1 MNTDEKIV
9 IFDWGGVIESHRE
22 GEYSLNT
29 AITNFIKH
37 FNNDVDENGLIE
49 KYFDICTNKIEQ
61 GGKEYSWFERIKYN
75 FNLECTEE
83 EFYKFYE
90 EEFNRIDF
98 YKDVVEYAHSLK
110 NKCKIGILS
119 NLGSVDKQRLNKQVD
134 LSKFDYVWL
143 SFELKCS
150 KPNEKVYKIVEEDCK
165 IEPNNILFIDD
176 FKENLKPAQAKGW
189 NTCNACGYELEKIQ
203 KSVSEFLDNN

>member
-22 GEYSLNT
+22 GKYSLNT
-29 AITNFIKH
+29 AITNFIKY

-49 KYFDICTNKIEQ
+49 KYFDVCTNKIEQ
-61 GGKEYSWFERIKYN
+61 GNKDYNWFEKIKYN

-90 EEFNRIDF
+90 EEFNRIEY
-98 YKDVVEYAHSLK
+98 YKEVVEYAHSLK

-119 NLGSVDKQRLNKQVD
+119 NLGSVDKQRLDKQVD

-176 FKENLKPAQAKGW
+176 FKENLKPAQTRGW

>member
-22 GEYSLNT
+22 GKYSLNT

-49 KYFDICTNKIEQ
+49 KYFDVCTNKIEQ
-61 GGKEYSWFERIKYN
+61 GNKAYNWFEKIKYN
-75 FNLECTEE
+75 FNLECIEE

-90 EEFNRIDF
+90 EEFNRIEY
-98 YKDVVEYAHSLK
+98 YKEVVEYAHSLK

-119 NLGSVDKQRLNKQVD
+119 NLGSVDKQRLNKQVG

-176 FKENLKPAQAKGW
+176 FKENLKPAQTRGW

>member
-22 GEYSLNT
+22 GKYSLNT
-29 AITNFIKH
+29 AITNFIKY

-49 KYFDICTNKIEQ
+49 KYFDVCTNKIEQ
-61 GGKEYSWFERIKYN
+61 GNKDYNWFEKIKYN

-90 EEFNRIDF
+90 EEFNRIEY
-98 YKDVVEYAHSLK
+98 YKEVVEYAHSLK

-119 NLGSVDKQRLNKQVD
+119 NLGSVDKQRLNKQVG

-176 FKENLKPAQAKGW
+176 FKENLKPAQTRGW

>member
-1 MNTDEKIV
+1 M
-9 IFDWGGVIESHRE
+9 
-22 GEYSLNT
+22 
-29 AITNFIKH
+29 
-37 FNNDVDENGLIE
+37 
-49 KYFDICTNKIEQ
+49 
-61 GGKEYSWFERIKYN
+61 
-75 FNLECTEE
+75 
-83 EFYKFYE
+83 
-90 EEFNRIDF
+90 
-98 YKDVVEYAHSLK
+98 
-110 NKCKIGILS
+110 
-119 NLGSVDKQRLNKQVD
+119 
-134 LSKFDYVWL
+134 SKFDYVWL

>member
-1 MNTDEKIV
+1 MNTEEKIV

-49 KYFDICTNKIEQ
+49 KYFDVCTNKMEQ

-90 EEFNRIDF
+90 EEFNRIEY
-98 YKDVVEYAHSLK
+98 YKEVVEYAHSLK

-143 SFELKCS
+143 SFELNCR
-150 KPNEKVYKIVEEDCK
+150 KPREKIYEMVEKDCEIK
-165 IEPNNILFIDD
+165 PSNILFIDD
-176 FKENLKPAQAKGW
+176 SSDNIETAKKKGW
-189 NTCNACGYELEKIQ
+189 NTCLASGYELDKI
-203 KSVSEFLDNN
+203 KNSIDKFLK

>member
-49 KYFDICTNKIEQ
+49 KYFDVCTNKIEQ
-61 GGKEYSWFERIKYN
+61 GNKDYNWFEKIKYN

-90 EEFNRIDF
+90 EEFNRIEY
-98 YKDVVEYAHSLK
+98 YKEVVEYAHSLK

-119 NLGSVDKQRLNKQVD
+119 NLGSVDKKRLDKQVD

-176 FKENLKPAQAKGW
+176 FKENLKPAQAIGW
-189 NTCNACGYELEKIQ
+189 NTCNACGYELEKIL
-203 KSVSEFLDNN
+203 KSVSEFLNK

>member
-37 FNNDVDENGLIE
+37 FNNDVDENGLFE
-49 KYFDICTNKIEQ
+49 KYFDVCTNKMEQ

-90 EEFNRIDF
+90 EEFNRIEY

-176 FKENLKPAQAKGW
+176 FKENLKPAQTRGW

>member
-1 MNTDEKIV
+1 MNIHEKIV

-49 KYFDICTNKIEQ
+49 KYFDVCTNKMEQ
-61 GGKEYSWFERIKYN
+61 GGKEYNWFERIKYN

-90 EEFNRIDF
+90 EEFNRIEY
-98 YKDVVEYAHSLK
+98 YKEVVEYAHSLK

-119 NLGSVDKQRLNKQVD
+119 NLGSVDKQRLDKQVD

-176 FKENLKPAQAKGW
+176 FKENLKPAQVRGW

-203 KSVSEFLDNN
+203 KSVSEFLNK

>member
-9 IFDWGGVIESHRE
+9 IFDWGGVIESHIE

-37 FNNDVDENGLIE
+37 FNNDVDENGLIK
-49 KYFDICTNKIEQ
+49 KYFDVCTNKIEQ
-61 GGKEYSWFERIKYN
+61 GNKDYNWFEKIKYN

-90 EEFNRIDF
+90 EEFNRIEY
-98 YKDVVEYAHSLK
+98 YKEVVEYAHSLK

-119 NLGSVDKQRLNKQVD
+119 NLGSVDKQRLDKQVD

-176 FKENLKPAQAKGW
+176 FKENLKPAQARGW

-203 KSVSEFLDNN
+203 KSVSEFLNK

>member
-22 GEYSLNT
+22 GKYSLNT
-29 AITNFIKH
+29 AITNFIKY

-49 KYFDICTNKIEQ
+49 KYFDVCTNKIEQ
-61 GGKEYSWFERIKYN
+61 GNKDYNWFEKIKYN

-90 EEFNRIDF
+90 EEFNRIEY
-98 YKDVVEYAHSLK
+98 YKEVVEYAHSLK

-119 NLGSVDKQRLNKQVD
+119 NLGSVDKQRLDKQVD

-176 FKENLKPAQAKGW
+176 FKENLKPAQARGW

-203 KSVSEFLDNN
+203 KSVSEFLNK